1 MRKDS
6 KISIVLAVSISRAT
20 RTLKHWLR
28 LSPDAKHVEGV
39 GAVGA
44 CLELILF
51 GLGELLS
58 TLVLLAVVDSGRG
71 DRNEQ
76 VGIVVTVD
84 EYLQSCSSAK
94 PIVDESILLDVSH
107 RVAEISL
114 AHRPAHRAQRAHH
127 LFVRVVVV
135 ESPVCAHHG
144 RIVVED
150 NLPSAMEVVVG
161 IEILKEFGNLAL
173 ILDEERF

>member
-1 MRKDS
+1 MS
-6 KISIVLAVSISRAT
+6 ENILSVSISRAT
-20 RTLKHWLR
+20 RTLKHRLR

-44 CLELILF
+44 RLELILF
-51 GLGELLS
+51 GLGKFLS
-58 TLVLLAVVDSGRG
+58 ALVLLAVVDSGRG

-84 EYLQSCSSAK
+84 EHLQSCSSAK
-94 PIVDESILLDVSH
+94 HIVDESILLDVSH

-127 LFVRVVVV
+127 LFMRVVVV

-161 IEILKEFGNLAL
+161 VEILKKFGKKRKVLG
-173 ILDEERF
+173 